1 MNSLPLHWRKMGW
14 EKEKENK
21 INFNAQAF
29 KNNGMKTLVH
39 FDLYTFDLYLSGK
52 NNSYSLYLSQ
62 INFFFLNEPLH
73 KVCHWVKPPFI
84 ISC

>member
-62 INFFFLNEPLH
+62 INFFFFKWATSQGLSLGQTPLYN
-73 KVCHWVKPPFI
+73 
-84 ISC
+84 